1 MMEKYQFKLIREN
14 FYSIEMGFV
23 RSFLVV
29 GDKEMLLIDTGVGAN
44 ELALQLRQF
53 KDLPIKVVF
62 THGDSDHVGDAKDFP
77 VRFMHPG
84 EFDYYQAKNANPVA
98 MQPIWEGDSIEIG
111 AYRFEVLHLPGHT
124 PGSIALLER
133 DKRFL
138 IGGDSIQ
145 AGPIFMFGA
154 GRNFRALFASMAR
167 LEKMVDCFDTVYASH
182 HDLNYQ
188 ATIVT
193 KIKEAAQIMLEA
205 KPEGEPQERFDNQAS
220 LYQVKTI
227 SFFAK

>member
-1 MMEKYQFKLIREN
+1 MEQYQFNLIREN

-29 GDKEMLLIDTGVGAN
+29 GAKEMVLIDTGVGGN
-44 ELALQLRQF
+44 KLARQIQQF
-53 KDLPIKVVF
+53 INLPVKVVF
-62 THGDSDHVGDAKDFP
+62 THGDSDHVGDSKDFP
-77 VRFMHPG
+77 IRFMHPS
-84 EFDYYQAKNANPVA
+84 EFDYYQAKNVNPVA
-98 MQPIWEGDSIEIG
+98 MQPIWEGDLIEIG

-145 AGPIFMFGA
+145 KVPIFMFGP
-154 GRNFRALFASMAR
+154 GRNFEALIASMAK
-167 LEKMVDCFDTVYASH
+167 LEKMANCFDIVYASH
-182 HDLNYQ
+182 HDLSYP
-188 ATIVT
+188 ASIVT
-193 KIKEAAQIMLEA
+193 KIKEAAQIMVEA

-220 LYQVKTI
+220 LYQIGSI